1 MADTTGK
8 QFAADALKKT
18 GTWAGVT
25 AAAIAALTA
34 LHPEVGTEHLARLE
48 TILTLVIVPALR
60 GVLALLQGNIGDRSK
75 ASFAAADD
83 DDGDGDDG

>member
-18 GTWAGVT
+18 GTWAGVAYAIFAALIWLGDLEPSHFGEVEHLLV
-25 AAAIAALTA
+25 AAAPI
-34 LHPEVGTEHLARLE
+34 
-48 TILTLVIVPALR
+48 LR

-75 ASFAAADD
+75 ASFAPAAD
-83 DDGDGDDG
+83 GGDDPAE